1 MLARPFGIEH
11 ETRIR
16 RIALT
21 MTTHDNDV
29 RVSLFRVDASAHG
42 RSAPRENAHIAAA
55 RRMRYAY
62 VKNGDAV
69 DQVRRVLASGY
80 RDGPDAF
87 IGDFIRSHAED
98 ELLVLCCWPQ
108 KDVLKAR
115 NIHAESFPAAHTG
128 LNRFVSRAW
137 SALRI
142 GWAILAF
149 RPDRVL
155 CGCTGELLWVSVAA
169 AKLLGVPVV
178 NSRHN
183 SINERRGL
191 GRIASWLD
199 RVSIRAC
206 DAVVCHGPF
215 TLSEVRGIGVPE
227 ARTHE
232 FGLSFRDFAERS
244 LRTAPPPELAEFA
257 GRFEHVVMFV
267 GRVQRDKGVIDLLD
281 AYRMLPRTVRD
292 RTGLVYVGDG
302 HGMSELENGVRER
315 MLTDRVLILG
325 RVPHAQLPGIM
336 RLATVVAA
344 PTRPEFPEGRCK
356 VVPEAL
362 VLGVP
367 VIAPDFGPFPFGVRD
382 GIDGLL
388 FEPGSVSALA
398 ASLERVLGHPGEL
411 EALRRGA
418 RASRERLMAEP
429 VGFARAVEA
438 AFQSGTGST

>member
-1 MLARPFGIEH
+1 M
-11 ETRIR
+11 T
-16 RIALT
+16 
-21 MTTHDNDV
+21 TTHDNDAPL
-29 RVSLFRVDASAHG
+29 SLFRVDASAHG
-42 RSAPRENAHIAAA
+42 HGAPRRSAHAAVS
-55 RRMRYAY
+55 RRLRYAY

-69 DQVRRVLASGY
+69 DQVRRVLESGY

-87 IGDFIRSHAED
+87 IGDFIRAHAED
-98 ELLVLCCWPQ
+98 ELLVLCCWPR
-108 KDVLKAR
+108 KDVLKAP
-115 NIHAESFPAAHTG
+115 NIHAESFPAVRTG
-128 LNRFVSRAW
+128 PRRFLSRAW

-183 SINERRGL
+183 SLTERRGL
-191 GRIASWLD
+191 GRIVSWLD
-199 RVSIRAC
+199 RMCVRAC

-215 TLSEVRGIGVPE
+215 TLHEMRRIGVPE
-227 ARTHE
+227 TRAHE

-244 LRTAPPPELAEFA
+244 LRTSPPPELSEFVR
-257 GRFEHVVMFV
+257 RFEHIVMFV

-281 AYRMLPRTVRD
+281 AYRMLPESVRD

-302 HGMSELENGVRER
+302 RGMFELENGVRER
-315 MLTDRVLILG
+315 MLTDRVLIMG
-325 RVPHAQLPGIM
+325 RVPHDRLPAVM
-336 RLATVVAA
+336 RLATVVTA

-367 VIAPDFGPFPFGVRD
+367 VIAPNFGPFPFGVRD

-388 FEPGSVSALA
+388 FSPGSVSALA
-398 ASLERVLGHPGEL
+398 SSLERVLGDPGTL

-418 RASRERLMAEP
+418 KASRERLMGEP

-438 AFQSGTGST
+438 AFRCGRSAR